1 MNRSTSEPQRA
12 VHSQVARSAAV
23 VALLLAADKLLGV
36 VREAVVSRAFGT
48 SAQLDAYIAAFE
60 IPEGLNVIVTGAAL
74 TTALIPLLSGIVAR
88 GERDS
93 VWRLFSAVVN
103 WVLAVVGGFS
113 IIAALLARPIILTV
127 APGFASDPA
136 QVTLATQLMRLVLIQ
151 TLIFSASTAV
161 TSVIEAHRSF
171 LLPALA
177 PLCYTLGR
185 IVGVVV
191 LAPRMG
197 IFGLAWGGLAGTV
210 LHLLIKLPWL
220 AHRRVRWMP
229 VLFHPDLAKLLKL
242 MGPRMLGMGATYIS
256 FVLPT
261 TFGSLLPTGAI
272 ASYEYAWKLMQL
284 PEVVIGTAIGVV
296 VFPTLARLADE
307 GDREALRRTFS
318 WALRLI
324 LTLCLPAAV
333 GLLVLG
339 RPLTALVLQRGA
351 FDATATERVYWAL
364 QFFALGLITHS
375 VLEVVARLF
384 YAQQDMWT
392 PLWAALAGLAVNAG
406 LGWLLLPDLS
416 QGAIALAN
424 SLGAGVQ
431 VVILL
436 SVARWRLQGI
446 DGRALGRVLLRA
458 AVASAVMGA
467 AVIGFSAVLSGV
479 GQGAIRSLERFVV
492 MVGLGRLQSTVEL
505 GVRGVGGGL
514 GGCVVYAVAALLLG
528 SKELR
533 ELPGLL
539 LGRRTVYGGDIY
551 SQ

>member
-1 MNRSTSEPQRA
+1 MNQPTSKPQQA
-12 VHSQVARSAAV
+12 VHSQVARSAVV

-74 TTALIPLLSGIVAR
+74 TTALIPLLSGIIAR
-88 GERDS
+88 GDREG
-93 VWRLFSAVVN
+93 VWRLFSAAVN
-103 WVLAVVGGFS
+103 WVLAIVGGFS
-113 IIAALLARPIILTV
+113 AVAALLARPIILTV
-127 APGFASDPA
+127 APGFADDPA

-151 TLIFSASTAV
+151 TLIFSASTAI
-161 TSVIEAHRSF
+161 TSVIQAHRSF

-185 IVGVVV
+185 IMGVVV

-220 AHRRVRWMP
+220 VYHRARWRP
-229 VLFHPDLAKLLKL
+229 VLFHPDLGRLLKL

-296 VFPTLARLADE
+296 VFPTLAGIAEE

-324 LTLCLPAAV
+324 LTLCMPAAL

-351 FDATATERVYWAL
+351 FDVEATERVYWAL

-375 VLEVVARLF
+375 LLEVVARLF
-384 YAQQDMWT
+384 YAQRDMWT

-406 LGWLLLPDLS
+406 LGWLLLPELAH
-416 QGAIALAN
+416 GAIALSN
-424 SLGAGVQ
+424 SLGAGAQ
-431 VVILL
+431 VVILSL
-436 SVARWRLQGI
+436 VARRRLQGI
-446 DGRALGRVLLRA
+446 DGRALGRVSLRA

-467 AVIGFSAVLSGV
+467 AVLGFNALMSGA
-479 GQGAIRSLERFVV
+479 GQGIILSLERFVV
-492 MVGLGRLQSTVEL
+492 TIGLSRLQSYVGW

-514 GGCVVYAVAALLLG
+514 VGCVIYAVVALLLG
-528 SKELR
+528 SRELR
-533 ELPGLL
+533 ELPKLL
-539 LGRRTVYGGDIY
+539 LRHKQTA
-551 SQ
+551 